1 MMDKALSQTYL
12 SAIGIEQWIP
22 RGDVVDSPQM
32 SNKLLMYPRF
42 GDVPVLATPILLL
55 HDHIEVQPVIEN
67 TEFKTVDEPESV
79 EIKTAEEL
87 TTDIQNSDIHSDD
100 IEDDP
105 VVRFTVQVTSANGI
119 AFIDLCMHKL
129 GHQRAHQQLAEAMIK
144 AITKT
149 DNVCTD
155 NFVWPVANNPR
166 IDSRFSAAQSAS
178 RSFLSSLKTRHE
190 IKHIVIL
197 SKANDYFSNND
208 LTKSVFDFSLS
219 DILECKVS
227 KPLVWQKLQV
237 VNHA

>member
-22 RGDVVDSPQM
+22 RVDVVDSSQM

-42 GDVPVLATPILLL
+42 GDVPVLAEPDLLL
-55 HDHIEVQPVIEN
+55 QDHIEVQPAIEN
-67 TEFKTVDEPESV
+67 TEFKKIDDHENVD
-79 EIKTAEEL
+79 IKTTEEL
-87 TTDIQNSDIHSDD
+87 TTDIQASDIHGDD
-100 IEDDP
+100 IQDDP
-105 VVRFTVQVTSANGI
+105 VVRFTVQVTSANGL
-119 AFIDLCMHKL
+119 AFIDLCMHQL
-129 GHQRAHQQLAEAMIK
+129 GHQRAHQQLAEAMMM
-144 AITKT
+144 ALTKT
-149 DNVCTD
+149 ESVSTD

-178 RSFLSSLKTRHE
+178 RSFLASLQTRHE

-219 DILECKVS
+219 DILERKVS
-227 KPLVWQKLQV
+227 KPLVWQKLQA